1 MVRYTAN
8 EILVM
13 LDQEECMNEVM
24 RNLSMRKTGKTI
36 FDVFLHFIENKYM
49 IYTIDKKNSLWQNI
63 LYTYENLRPFLLEP
77 VVKKGIVVIHLDDGS
92 NERDDY
98 DGGNGNKEDEN
109 EKRVNGLNKN
119 EEEQDN
125 QERDNEVE
133 VCTDDEERN
142 ADEDNNEDSNEER
155 DGDDRRNRED
165 GAYMFFKYKFS
176 TT

>member
-1 MVRYTAN
+1 M
-8 EILVM
+8 
-13 LDQEECMNEVM
+13 
-24 RNLSMRKTGKTI
+24 
-36 FDVFLHFIENKYM
+36 
-49 IYTIDKKNSLWQNI
+49 
-63 LYTYENLRPFLLEP
+63 RPFLLEP

-119 EEEQDN
+119 KEEQDN

-155 DGDDRRNRED
+155 DGDDRRNGED
-165 GAYMFFKYKFS
+165 GAYMFFYINS
-176 TT
+176 LLNRARDMTLRCSRTCRTSEEVLC